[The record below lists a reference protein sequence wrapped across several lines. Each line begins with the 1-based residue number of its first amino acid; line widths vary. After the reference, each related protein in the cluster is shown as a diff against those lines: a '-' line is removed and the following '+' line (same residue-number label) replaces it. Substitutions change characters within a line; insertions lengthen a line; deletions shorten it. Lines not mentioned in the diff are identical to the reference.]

1 MPLEVSGPG
10 SVFKAQLT
18 REDHSQKIW
27 LAITLFAVL
36 RFISGGGCIGWIQR
50 WLWIPVEQYSYDA
63 LNTASHAHIM
73 SLSSDFHDSKTSSDI
88 LQAMRGGSSVA
99 ELLDLVCFQVL
110 PMFIDLAIAIT
121 YLWSIF
127 GPYMGLMIAA
137 TATSYFYVTT
147 KLVSL
152 RAPKRR
158 DYITVAR
165 KEWTVGY
172 ASLDG
177 WITASV
183 CIGTSKATAKTDSQL
198 AFQYDSS

>member
-1 MPLEVSGPG
+1 MLTEVSGLD
-10 SVFKAQLT
+10 SVSKARLT
-18 REDHSQKIW
+18 RKDHSQKIW
-27 LAITLFAVL
+27 LAIALFAVL
-36 RFISGGGCIGWIQR
+36 RFISGGSCIGWIQR
-50 WLWIPVEQYSYDA
+50 WLWIPVEQYGYDA

-73 SLSSDFHDSKTSSDI
+73 NLSSDFHDSKTSSDL

-110 PMFIDLAIAIT
+110 PMFIDLAIAVA

-137 TATSYFYVTT
+137 TAASYFYVTT

-158 DYITVAR
+158 EYITVMR
-165 KEWTVGY
+165 KEWAVGY
-172 ASLDG
+172 SSLDG

-183 CIGTSKATAKTDSQL
+183 CIGIPKATAKTNPQL
-198 AFQYDSS
+198 AFQYDPS